1 MDCVQTTESWA
12 STTPTLTGLI
22 KHLQFYSKPPNFN
35 FKEFMCKQNDG
46 VCVESGT
53 TTTTNS
59 RDRRRAAVLICIF
72 EGNEGEV
79 ALPGGKRDEE
89 DVDDTA
95 TALREAMEEIG
106 LHSSLLQVV
115 YTLEPF
121 ISAHLLTVVPV
132 VGILHR
138 PQEFKPLL
146 NPYEVD
152 AIFDVPL
159 NTFLKGE
166 NYRVVEREWGA
177 WRYICHI
184 FDIETEQ
191 GDFVVGGL
199 TASILIRAASI
210 IYERPPS
217 FGLNDHPF
225 PDFQQLHHTLKTL
238 P

>member
-72 EGNEGEV
+72 EGNEGELRVILTKRSMNLSSHPGEV

-121 ISAHLLTVVPV
+121 ISA
-132 VGILHR
+132 
-138 PQEFKPLL
+138 
-146 NPYEVD
+146 
-152 AIFDVPL
+152 
-159 NTFLKGE
+159 GE
-166 NYRVVEREWGA
+166 NYRVVEREWGG